1 MSNQTQGAAL
11 DRINTILDGNS
22 FVEIGAAVK
31 ARSTDFN
38 MQAKDTPSDGV
49 VTGYG
54 VIDGKLVYVYSQDAA
69 VMGGTIGE
77 MHAKKITK
85 IYDLALKMGAPVI
98 GLIDCAGVRLQEA
111 TDALNA
117 LGEIMAKQSAASGVV
132 PQITAIYGNCGG
144 GLSLFPVMTDF
155 TFMESKKA
163 KLFLNSPNAI
173 DGNYDSKLDTAAA
186 DFQSKEV
193 GTVDFVGSET
203 EIAAGIRQLVAM
215 LPSNNCEEEMAEA
228 TDDLNRACAGIEGA
242 VGDTSIA
249 LAMIADDN
257 DFVELK
263 KDFAKSMVTGL
274 MKVNGVTVGAIAN
287 RREVCDENG
296 KVVEKLDAK
305 LTTNGAYKAAEFVEF
320 CDAFNI
326 PVVTL
331 TNVKGFETTMGAE
344 KSASRAAAKLTNA
357 FANATVAKINVVIGE
372 AYGSAYTV
380 MNSKALG
387 ADMVYAW
394 ENASIGM
401 MDATSAAKIMY
412 ADEIA
417 SAADANALI
426 AEKAAEYAQL
436 QSSVWSA
443 ASRGYV
449 DTVIEPADTRK
460 YIAAA
465 LEMLFSK
472 REDRPSKKHTAI

>member
-1 MSNQTQGAAL
+1 MSNQTQGLAR
-11 DRINTILDGNS
+11 DRIEMILDGNS

-54 VIDGKLVYVYSQDAA
+54 VIDGRLVYVYSQDAA
-69 VMGGTIGE
+69 VLGGTIGE

-98 GLIDCAGVRLQEA
+98 GLIDCAGVRLQES

-117 LGEIMAKQSAASGVV
+117 LGEVIAKQSQASGVV

-155 TFMESKKA
+155 TFMEGKKA

-173 DGNYDSKLDTAAA
+173 QGNHDGKLDTAAA
-186 DFQSKEV
+186 EFQSTEV
-193 GTVDFVGSET
+193 GSVDFVGSVD
-203 EIAAGIRQLVAM
+203 EIAAGIRKLVVM
-215 LPSNNCEEEMAEA
+215 LPSNNTEEAMEECN
-228 TDDLNRACAGIEGA
+228 DDLNRVCEGIEGA
-242 VGDTSIA
+242 VGDTAIA

-257 DFVELK
+257 DFVEVK
-263 KDFAKSMVTGL
+263 RNCSKSMVTGF
-274 MKVNGVTVGAIAN
+274 MKVNGMTVGAVAN
-287 RREVCDENG
+287 RSEVCDEEG
-296 KVVEKLDAK
+296 KAVEKFDAV
-305 LTTNGAYKAAEFVEF
+305 LSGNAAYKAAEFVDF

-331 TNVKGFETTMGAE
+331 TNVKGFEATLSSERITP
-344 KSASRAAAKLTNA
+344 RAAGKLANA
-357 FANATVAKINVVIGE
+357 FANATVPKINIVIGE
-372 AYGSAYTV
+372 AFGSAYTV

-401 MDATSAAKIMY
+401 MEAESAVKIMY
-412 ADEIA
+412 ADEISKA
-417 SAADANALI
+417 EDAKALI
-426 AEKAAEYAQL
+426 SEKAQEYADL
-436 QSSVWSA
+436 QSNVWSA
-443 ASRGYV
+443 AARGYV

-465 LEMLFSK
+465 LEMLFTK
-472 REDRPSKKHTAI
+472 REDRPSKKHTSI

>member
-11 DRINTILDGNS
+11 DRIQAILDGNS

-54 VIDGKLVYVYSQDAA
+54 VIDGKLVYVYSQDSAI
-69 VMGGTIGE
+69 MGGTIGE

-117 LGEIMAKQSAASGVV
+117 LGEILARQSAASGVV

-163 KLFLNSPNAI
+163 KLFLNSPNTI

-186 DFQSKEV
+186 DFQSREV
-193 GTVDFVGSET
+193 GTVDFVGSEA
-203 EIAAGIRQLVAM
+203 EIAAGIRQLVSM
-215 LPSNNCEEEMAEA
+215 LPSNNVEEAMDECS
-228 TDDLNRACAGIEGA
+228 DDLNRLCEGIEGA
-242 VGDTSIA
+242 AGDTAIA
-249 LAMIADDN
+249 LAMIADNN
-257 DFVELK
+257 DFVEVR
-263 KDFAKSMVTGL
+263 KDCAKSVVTGL
-274 MKVNGVTVGAIAN
+274 MKVNGITVGAVAN
-287 RREVCDENG
+287 RSEVCDENG
-296 KVVEKLDAK
+296 KVVEKLGAN
-305 LTTNGAYKAAEFVEF
+305 LTSGGAYKAAEFVEF

-331 TNVKGFETTMGAE
+331 TNVKGFEATMASEKTT
-344 KSASRAAAKLTNA
+344 SRAAAKLANA
-357 FANATVAKINVVIGE
+357 FANATVPKINVVIGE

-394 ENASIGM
+394 ENAAIGM
-401 MDATSAAKIMY
+401 MDATSAVKIMY

-417 SAADANALI
+417 KAEDVSALI
-426 AEKAAEYAQL
+426 SEKAQEYASL

-465 LEMLFSK
+465 LEMLFTK
-472 REDRPSKKHTAI
+472 REDRPSKKHTSI